1 MKVILFFFLSKVS
14 DSPTVLQRGGILCL
28 SLIEIPVLQS
38 KLSSV
43 SAEKR
48 SYVIILIAVLKV
60 VGLSNTPMQDN
71 THIG

>member
-1 MKVILFFFLSKVS
+1 MVLHRGKILA
-14 DSPTVLQRGGILCL
+14 L
-28 SLIEIPVLQS
+28 SLIEIPVLHS

-48 SYVIILIAVLKV
+48 SYIIILITVLKAV
-60 VGLSNTPMQDN
+60 ELSNTLMQDN

>member
-1 MKVILFFFLSKVS
+1 M
-14 DSPTVLQRGGILCL
+14 

-48 SYVIILIAVLKV
+48 SYVIILIAVLKA